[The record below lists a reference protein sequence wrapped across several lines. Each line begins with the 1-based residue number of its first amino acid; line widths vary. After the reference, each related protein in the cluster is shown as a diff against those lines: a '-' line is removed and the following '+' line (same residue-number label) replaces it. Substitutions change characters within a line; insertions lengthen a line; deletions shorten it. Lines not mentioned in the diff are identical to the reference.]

1 MARKFISIL
10 LALVLPLLAGGCFY
24 STVAGFEHPA
34 YNVVAPP
41 PPVVVQPAPMV
52 VAVPQPVVVAPAVY
66 YGYDSY
72 HVGYSGCPRRI
83 LRQKSALL
91 RPGDLHPFA
100 RLRLAGLLVSGR
112 RRPCNPDFHRADTTS
127 GGAFSGVRRLPA
139 PCPCFRLH
147 EFPKDITLRIR
158 QNVVQQ
164 ELLGRVGGDAPVRGR
179 ASDRFTWS

>member
-72 HVGYSGCPRRI
+72 HVGYGGCHD
-83 LRQKSALL
+83 
-91 RPGDLHPFA
+91 GYF
-100 RLRLAGLLVSGR
+100 GR
-112 RRPCNPDFHRADTTS
+112 RVPYCA
-127 GGAFSGVRRLPA
+127 PA
-139 PCPCFRLH
+139 
-147 EFPKDITLRIR
+147 ISTLS
-158 QNVVQQ
+158 
-164 ELLGRVGGDAPVRGR
+164 LGFGWPGC
-179 ASDRFTWS
+179 W